1 MQPNARRAKYNSL
14 ECAALSALWLV
25 AAWRDLVQLKADT
38 AYLDVAQKRR
48 QAAAYQ
54 SADKAAHSK
63 ELHLDQASSINLPL
77 ECRRTRKPQW
87 SYNRFMTFIHTLA
100 IAMGA
105 SWVSGINLY
114 AAVTTLGLLGRFA
127 NLELPGELQVL
138 TSWWVIG
145 IGALLYVVEFVADKI
160 PVVDSTWD
168 VVHTF
173 IRVPAGA
180 VLAATA
186 FGDFDKSVQ
195 VIAFLLGG
203 GLALSSHGTKA
214 ATRAVVNTS
223 PEPVSNIV
231 VSSLEDVLAVVS
243 ILLSVFLPF
252 VLFAVVASGLVLSF
266 WLLPKVLRF
275 FRNVFRSIRGFLIQP
290 ACNANC

>member
-1 MQPNARRAKYNSL
+1 MS
-14 ECAALSALWLV
+14 
-25 AAWRDLVQLKADT
+25 
-38 AYLDVAQKRR
+38 
-48 QAAAYQ
+48 
-54 SADKAAHSK
+54 
-63 ELHLDQASSINLPL
+63 
-77 ECRRTRKPQW
+77 
-87 SYNRFMTFIHTLA
+87 FISTLA

-114 AAVTTLGLLGRFA
+114 AAVATLGLLSRFA
-127 NLELPGELQVL
+127 NLQLPGELQVL

-145 IGALLYVVEFVADKI
+145 IAAVLYVVEFFADKI
-160 PVVDSTWD
+160 PLVDSTWD

-214 ATRAVVNTS
+214 ATRAMINTS

-231 VSSLEDVLAVVS
+231 VSTMEDVLAVGS
-243 ILLSVFLPF
+243 ILLAAFLPWL
-252 VLFAVVASGLVLSF
+252 LFIVVGIGVVIAVLVL
-266 WLLPKVLRF
+266 PRVIRF
-275 FRNVFRSIRGFLIQP
+275 FRQVVRKVRAVFGRVPSP
-290 ACNANC
+290 AS

>member
-1 MQPNARRAKYNSL
+1 M
-14 ECAALSALWLV
+14 
-25 AAWRDLVQLKADT
+25 D
-38 AYLDVAQKRR
+38 
-48 QAAAYQ
+48 
-54 SADKAAHSK
+54 
-63 ELHLDQASSINLPL
+63 
-77 ECRRTRKPQW
+77 
-87 SYNRFMTFIHTLA
+87 FIHTLA

-114 AAVTTLGLLGRFA
+114 ASVATLGLLSRFA
-127 NLELPGELQVL
+127 NLRLPGELEVL
-138 TSWWVIG
+138 TNWWVIG
-145 IGALLYVVEFVADKI
+145 IAGVLFLIEFVADKVPI
-160 PVVDSTWD
+160 VDSTWD

-214 ATRAVVNTS
+214 ATRALINTS

-231 VSSLEDVLAVVS
+231 VSTLEDILAVLS
-243 ILLSVFLPF
+243 ILVAVFLPVLIFF
-252 VLFAVVASGLVLSF
+252 VVGAGLVVSAIV
-266 WLLPKVLRF
+266 LPRVIRF
-275 FRNVFRSIRGFLIQP
+275 FRQVFRSVRGIFRP
-290 ACNANC
+290 ATS